1 MTVPLDIRNDIRPM
15 DADGVSRSE
24 IARRLHVSRNTV
36 SKYADM
42 EDMSPVAPVR
52 RAGERPGL
60 EGNGPW
66 IEKVLDEDLSAPRKQ
81 RHTAK
86 RIYDRL
92 VEERGFTG
100 SYSTVRRFVAEF
112 RRERSSGA
120 GEGFLELEWA
130 PGYPSSPPAVKVD
143 IDTFYCRASVART
156 SQPSAPQT
164 APLGVIVG
172 QAQDLSVDNRGNLAQ
187 VVGKVNANLAL
198 RAR

>member
-1 MTVPLDIRNDIRPM
+1 MTVPLDIRNDIRSM

-52 RAGERPGL
+52 RARERPGL

-92 VEERGFTG
+92 VEERGG
-100 SYSTVRRFVAEF
+100 SPAPTRRFAGSWPSSDESA
-112 RRERSSGA
+112 RRAPARGSSSSSGH
-120 GEGFLELEWA
+120 
-130 PGYPSSPPAVKVD
+130 
-143 IDTFYCRASVART
+143 R
-156 SQPSAPQT
+156 
-164 APLGVIVG
+164 VIHRV
-172 QAQDLSVDNRGNLAQ
+172 LPRSNST
-187 VVGKVNANLAL
+187 
-198 RAR
+198 

>member
-1 MTVPLDIRNDIRPM
+1 MTVPLDIRNDIRSM

-52 RAGERPGL
+52 RARERPGL

-130 PGYPSSPPAVKVD
+130 PG
-143 IDTFYCRASVART
+143 T
-156 SQPSAPQT
+156 
-164 APLGVIVG
+164 
-172 QAQDLSVDNRGNLAQ
+172 AQ
-187 VVGKVNANLAL
+187 VDYGNFEAVVAGERLAL
-198 RAR
+198 KLLVVSLPHPDARYARARMSRRSECTCEGLSR